1 MRIKCLN
8 TYEPKVPDQSLG
20 HGEYSVCLLALPTCG
35 QVNWCLRCGT
45 EMSQEHQM
53 PSSPTEQTLE
63 AEPSSHRFLSISIP
77 ANLSRDIINDIEA

>member
-8 TYEPKVPDQSLG
+8 TYVPKVPDQSLG

-45 EMSQEHQM
+45 EMSQEHQ
-53 PSSPTEQTLE
+53 PSL
-63 AEPSSHRFLSISIP
+63 LIP
-77 ANLSRDIINDIEA
+77 ILVILVLRTS